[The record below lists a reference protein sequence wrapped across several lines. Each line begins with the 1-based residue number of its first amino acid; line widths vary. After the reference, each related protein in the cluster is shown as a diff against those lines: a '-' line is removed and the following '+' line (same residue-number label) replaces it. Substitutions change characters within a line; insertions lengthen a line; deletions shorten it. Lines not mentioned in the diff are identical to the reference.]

1 MLVALFQ
8 QDVLNYLFT
17 VWAVLFWLTEVNPLA
32 SAPQEQLWV

>member
-8 QDVLNYLFT
+8 QNILHYLLA